1 MSTQQ
6 YNVRLLTVC
15 QALTMTIPAFVVFVG
30 SIVGGDLAPAP
41 AYATLP
47 VALFML
53 GSAGATLPIILAMQ
67 HWRRKKL
74 FIGVAGLACLGIVL
88 AMVAL
93 VRKDFAL
100 YCTGLALMG
109 VGLAAGQQYRFA
121 AMESVPVDDM
131 PKAASRVMLGGLVAA
146 FMGPELAVRGAQLLP
161 AAYLGSFFL
170 LLILAVAAMAVL
182 FWYREPDRERSIQ
195 AGSAR
200 PLSIVLRQPAVLA
213 AIAAGAAGF
222 AVMSLVMTATPLHMH
237 VVNGHSLVATKWVLQ
252 SHIAAMF
259 APSFV
264 VPWLV
269 RRLGIAGLIA
279 TGVLAHLLVVAVAF
293 SPASVVNY
301 WIALVLLGIGWN
313 FLFVGGTTLLATS
326 YQPAEAFR
334 VQAVNDLTLFSLQAV
349 GALAAG
355 WLLARFGWQNL
366 LSMALPA
373 LALAVLAL
381 LNWIWSRRSSPT
393 VNSP

>member
-1 MSTQQ
+1 
-6 YNVRLLTVC
+6 
-15 QALTMTIPAFVVFVG
+15 
-30 SIVGGDLAPAP
+30 
-41 AYATLP
+41 
-47 VALFML
+47 
-53 GSAGATLPIILAMQ
+53 
-67 HWRRKKL
+67 
-74 FIGVAGLACLGIVL
+74 
-88 AMVAL
+88 
-93 VRKDFAL
+93 
-100 YCTGLALMG
+100 
-109 VGLAAGQQYRFA
+109 
-121 AMESVPVDDM
+121 
-131 PKAASRVMLGGLVAA
+131 
-146 FMGPELAVRGAQLLP
+146 
-161 AAYLGSFFL
+161 
-170 LLILAVAAMAVL
+170 
-182 FWYREPDRERSIQ
+182 
-195 AGSAR
+195 
-200 PLSIVLRQPAVLA
+200 
-213 AIAAGAAGF
+213 
-222 AVMSLVMTATPLHMH
+222 MH

-264 VPWLV
+264 VPRLV

-366 LSMALPA
+366 LLMALPA

-393 VNSP
+393 ANSP